1 MMLLQK
7 GRRVNLH
14 QLHLF
19 CAVAEAGS
27 IARASR
33 NLFIS
38 QPALSVQ
45 IKRLERDLGIELL
58 QRSRVGIALTQAG
71 ENVYAVARGVLQQTE
86 AAERRLNELRSGVTT
101 PVNVATSNSGALYFL
116 VDAIRAF
123 RNENPSISVNIL
135 VQGPQQNIEQMSL
148 GLLNFEIAWE
158 RSLPDDLAVTH
169 LLDVEFG
176 IIASPDHRFSE
187 PGRISTLEFSQTPFI
202 SMHPGLAVPSIE
214 ETWMREH
221 RMQPLALSRQMSIDA
236 VKRLVEADLGIA
248 ILSRLAVQR
257 EVNAGTLTWLG
268 MDGFELRRRLLLVSG
283 RQPPARSAAE
293 FMAFIHRYADE
304 RQPELI
310 QATG

>member
-1 MMLLQK
+1 
-7 GRRVNLH
+7 
-14 QLHLF
+14 
-19 CAVAEAGS
+19 VAEAGS

-58 QRSRVGIALTQAG
+58 QRSRAGVSLTQTG

-86 AAERRLNELRSGVTT
+86 AAERRLNELRSGVTS

-123 RNENPSISVNIL
+123 RNESPSISVNIL
-135 VQGPQQNIEQMSL
+135 VQGPQQNVEQMSL
-148 GLLNFEIAWE
+148 GLLDFEIAWE
-158 RSLPDDLAVTH
+158 RSLPEALVFTP
-169 LLDVEFG
+169 LLEVDFG
-176 IIASPDHRFSE
+176 IIASPDHHVAE

-221 RMQPLALSRQMSIDA
+221 RMQPRALTRQMSIDA

-248 ILSRLAVQR
+248 ILSRLAVRR
-257 EVNAGTLTWLG
+257 ELSAGTLVWLG
-268 MDGFELRRRLLLVSG
+268 MEGFELHRRVLLVRSPKPPSG
-283 RQPPARSAAE
+283 SASE
-293 FMAFIHRYADE
+293 FMTYIKAYAE
-304 RQPELI
+304 QLQMELI
-310 QATG
+310 PSGA